1 MELASAEARNMGS
14 PVIGTEHIL
23 LGIIREG
30 DGIAYRILSHF
41 AKDVDAIR
49 WRVLAMA
56 EGREREKPV
65 NTPFLDE
72 YGRDLTK
79 EAREG
84 KLDPVIG
91 RQEEINRVIQILAR
105 RTKNN
110 PVLIGDPGVGKTAI
124 VEGLAQAIVE
134 GRVPPSSRGPGWWPL
149 TSPGWWRG
157 PSTGASLRSACGR
170 SLRSSRTPRSSPS
183 LTSST
188 P

>member
-134 GRVPPSSRGPGWWPL
+134 GRVPHPQGGPG
-149 TSPGWWRG
+149 GG
-157 PSTGASLRSACGR
+157 H
-170 SLRSSRTPRSSPS
+170 
-183 LTSST
+183 
-188 P
+188 

>member
-1 MELASAEARNMGS
+1 
-14 PVIGTEHIL
+14 VIGTEHIL

-49 WRVLAMA
+49 WRILAMA
-56 EGREREKPV
+56 DNREREKPV

-91 RQEEINRVIQILAR
+91 RQEEIN
-105 RTKNN
+105 
-110 PVLIGDPGVGKTAI
+110 PGDPDPG
-124 VEGLAQAIVE
+124 
-134 GRVPPSSRGPGWWPL
+134 PPYQEQPGAHRGPRGGQDRHRGRAG
-149 TSPGWWRG
+149 PGHRG
-157 PSTGASLRSACGR
+157 GPGPPHPQEG
-170 SLRSSRTPRSSPS
+170 PGGGH
-183 LTSST
+183 
-188 P
+188 